1 MHWNTPSTREAAT
14 QVHHTA
20 LMAQDFAVTFI
31 DIEEVLDLIIN
42 VADTCFGGRGDLR
55 AELGNACD
63 EAARDM
69 NVGVRP
75 QHLCRTLESAVC
87 DVLSQTPVHVKPT
100 HGRLLMLRDLLRA
113 MVSRC
118 DYAGEE
124 F

>member
-1 MHWNTPSTREAAT
+1 M
-14 QVHHTA
+14 
-20 LMAQDFAVTFI
+20 TFI

-42 VADTCFGGRGDLR
+42 IADTYFGGRGDLR
-55 AELGNACD
+55 YELSNACD

-87 DVLSQTPVHVKPT
+87 DVLAQTPIQVTPT

-113 MVSRC
+113 MVLRC

>member
-1 MHWNTPSTREAAT
+1 MHWNTPSTRGTAT
-14 QVHHTA
+14 QVHHTE
-20 LMAQDFAVTFI
+20 LMSQDLAVTFI
-31 DIEEVLDLIIN
+31 DIEEVLDLIVN

-55 AELGNACD
+55 AELCLACD

-69 NVGVRP
+69 NVGIRP
-75 QHLCRTLESAVC
+75 QHLCRTLETAVC
-87 DVLSQTPVHVKPT
+87 DVLSKTPMKAVPT

-113 MVSRC
+113 MVARC

>member
-1 MHWNTPSTREAAT
+1 MHWNTPSPRSVAT

-20 LMAQDFAVTFI
+20 LMSQDLAVTFI
-31 DIEEVLDLIIN
+31 DIEEVLDLIMH
-42 VADTCFGGRGDLR
+42 VADNCFGGRGDLR
-55 AELGNACD
+55 AELSQACD

-75 QHLCRTLESAVC
+75 QHLCRTLETAVC
-87 DVLSQTPVHVKPT
+87 DVLSQTPMQVTPT

-113 MVSRC
+113 MVARC
-118 DYAGEE
+118 EYAGEE